1 MSEWHWEGPSW
12 ARNLKRSVGIPCAH
26 RCIGT
31 PGRLAISWHC
41 LGMELNG
48 RASAAGR
55 NGNWKL
61 EFIFDSY
68 TFITLLLLPN
78 FS

>member
-1 MSEWHWEGPSW
+1 
-12 ARNLKRSVGIPCAH
+12 
-26 RCIGT
+26 
-31 PGRLAISWHC
+31 
-41 LGMELNG
+41 MELNG